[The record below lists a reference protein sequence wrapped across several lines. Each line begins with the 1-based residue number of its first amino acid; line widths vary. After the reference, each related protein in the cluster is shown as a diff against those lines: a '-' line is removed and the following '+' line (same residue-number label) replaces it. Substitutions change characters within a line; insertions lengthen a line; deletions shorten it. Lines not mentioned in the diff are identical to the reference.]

1 MSTMHSSPDARVK
14 RLKTFFSS
22 QKAIE
27 NTSRDDKLAMSA
39 RAFFPSESRLVLPTP
54 HPKMHVLRTVDIDRA
69 RAMFDALARQVPLH
83 RKEHNLLDI
92 WAVTGLRRNEVRN
105 AAVLAW
111 LLNPRGSHGQGLT
124 FLRAVLQLMAAA
136 VPNGLELGTL
146 KDVLVQTEQRPLGSD
161 RDRVDIA
168 VQAEGVLIFIEVKID
183 APEGE
188 QQVDRYRE
196 AAKHKAEVLCNSS
209 GKPCRTIIAYL
220 APSRKFS
227 PESDL
232 LSITWTDVAKALISA
247 STEVS
252 PIVRMLV
259 RSFANH
265 ARKF

>member
-1 MSTMHSSPDARVK
+1 MSTERSSADARVT

-27 NTSRDDKLAMSA
+27 HASGDEKSA
-39 RAFFPSESRLVLPTP
+39 KHAREFFPSESSFVRSTP
-54 HPKMHVLRTVDIDRA
+54 HSKVQVRRAIDIDRA
-69 RAMFDALARQVPLH
+69 RAMFDALARQIPLH
-83 RKEHNLLDI
+83 RKDHNLLDI
-92 WAVTGLRRNEVRN
+92 WAVAGLRRNEVRN

-111 LLNPRGSHGQGLT
+111 LLNPRGSHGQGST
-124 FLRAVLQLMAAA
+124 FLEAVLQVVA
-136 VPNGLELGTL
+136 VAIPDGLELGAL
-146 KDVLVQTEQRPLGSD
+146 NDVLVQTEQRPLGSD

-168 VQAEGVLIFIEVKID
+168 VQADGVLIFIEVKID

-188 QQVDRYRE
+188 HQLDRYRE
-196 AAKHKAEVLCNSS
+196 AARHKGNVLGNSS

-220 APSRKFS
+220 APYRRFS

-232 LSITWTDVAKALISA
+232 LSITWSDVAKALISA
-247 STEVS
+247 SIEVS

-265 ARKF
+265 VRKF